1 MADGRW
7 VMTENE
13 LNSVVSGF
21 KETDT
26 VALPNEGKHLPVDV
40 RGGSGDACNRE
51 MGYNEVCAFCG
62 SDKMR
67 WDLVNTAKA
76 LAAARPSARTAE
88 VLRTSC
94 TRMKWGSFL
103 GRRENANQVKG
114 QALLTLMALRHIIG
128 MITNTDLLKSWMK
141 KVLFYIITII

>member
-1 MADGRW
+1 MRVTARWDIMRYVHFADRI
-7 VMTENE
+7 
-13 LNSVVSGF
+13 
-21 KETDT
+21 K
-26 VALPNEGKHLPVDV
+26 
-40 RGGSGDACNRE
+40 
-51 MGYNEVCAFCG
+51 CA
-62 SDKMR
+62 